1 MVILG
6 RILAWL
12 GFIAT
17 PIFLLMAGFRFYQ
30 WFTGD
35 YTYTEAFDDPVGAA
49 ILYLMMAAVTW
60 LLSLLVGHLVEEDA

>member
-6 RILAWL
+6 RMLAWL
-12 GFIAT
+12 GFIVAT
-17 PIFLLMAGFRFYQ
+17 VLLLLAAFSFYQ
-30 WFTGD
+30 WFSGN
-35 YTYTEAFDDPVGAA
+35 YAHTEAFGDPVGAA